1 MRSHPAFLSLGRLF
15 ALLLAF
21 LLVNNIN
28 NIGSA
33 QEPQAEAET
42 IDQIKATFQQPGRDY
57 SSGPLWTWND
67 LLTEEQIRSTL
78 QDMAAQH
85 VKQVWVH
92 PRPGLMTPYLGDDWF
107 RMWEIS
113 LDEAEKL
120 DMNVWIYD
128 ENSYPSGFAG
138 GFVPEAMPDSRGKG
152 LHIQRAKNL
161 DSVSE
166 EIWYVY
172 KIAKAEDGAESF
184 ENVTAWAKE
193 QGNLPEGE
201 WLVGRIQLAGSGG
214 WFGGWWYVDLL
225 KKGVTEKFIEIT
237 MEPYRQRFEEHFGKR
252 LPGWFTDEPHL
263 QTAGGLTWN
272 EEIPVVFEQ
281 KFGYSLIDNIPSLT
295 QEVGDWKKVRH
306 NYQQVLLDLF
316 IDRWAKPCFEYCEK
330 HNLEFTGHYWEHGWP
345 GASHGPDNMAMYAW
359 HQRPAIDILMNQY
372 NEGVNAQFGN
382 ARSVKELSSVA
393 NQMGYKRTLSETY
406 GAGGWELRFE
416 DMKRIADWQYAL
428 GVNTTNEHL
437 SYVTIRGARKRD
449 HPQSFSYHASWW
461 DAYHVM
467 ADYHT
472 RLSYALTRGEQINHV
487 LVIEPTTTAWMYQG
501 SPHLGKIG
509 NDFQNMVNQLEAWQ
523 CEYDLGS
530 EDIIAR
536 HGKIENGKFVVNK
549 RAYDLVILPPNMEN
563 INGKVFE
570 LLREFS
576 QQTRTKWNVKLFE
589 PDGSESF
596 SINNNTIL
604 CLDIPQRIDGKLS
617 EEPQKLLSPRAFS
630 QSRESR
636 TLSYMGAVASRLA
649 IIGNIKFLDEDH
661 SPPENGWKKI
671 QLTTREKFFHHRR
684 ILEDGELLFLCN
696 TDIQNNAVGAIS
708 CQRDVW
714 YVEQWDLLSGEVRAY
729 PSRSTTSTFPGY
741 GASNGTSSVGRTI
754 REISVQYDI
763 PPCGSLLLFLS
774 NKPVEGQAQP
784 SLVKK
789 AYQPLG
795 EAKVKRLEP
804 NVLTLDYV
812 DVNIGGEL
820 RENVYTYEANRW
832 IWQKHGF
839 PKNPWDNEVQFKDQL
854 ITKTFPNDSG
864 FSATYKFTLSDQVPH
879 PLYIVIER
887 PDLYAITCNGKPV
900 SAKEGDWWLDKS
912 FGKVDLSTAAK
923 IGANEVTVTARP
935 MTMWHELEAAYL
947 IGDFSLESAEKG
959 FNVRAPK
966 ALTMLPRDDIDDIHT
981 GDLERVSWLTSGIGF
996 APNSD
1001 LKDDREPH
1009 IVFDLGGE
1017 KLVTSMKIWNYN
1029 ENNLTK
1035 RGVRQ
1040 LKVYASKTP
1049 TLPPKEEGERPRGGR
1064 GGQQAERT
1072 HVLIGEYNLREGSG
1086 DGPQTFV
1093 FDARVVD
1100 RLCKFLVFEIVS
1112 NHNNVTY
1119 PIAEPKEG
1127 EEPQKFDDN
1136 AFVGLAEVKVF
1147 HQYQTGGIHEVK
1159 PLVVSKVSSE
1169 LINRTH
1175 ERSAKHIVDGSG
1187 LIRSERGWN
1196 QQGMPFYADGVAYTQ
1211 TFDLGNV
1218 EMVTRTYTVSNPHTE
1233 QLNTVSM
1240 TRPRSRYVVSL
1251 GKWYGSVAKV
1261 IVNGNEARYIGFA
1274 PWECDISKHVKQGRN
1289 EISVIVTGTPKNLLG
1304 PHHGGA
1310 VRGTAWP
1317 GMFMNG
1323 PKDGPPAGRNYDVI
1337 GYGMFE
1343 PFVVL
1348 EK

>member
-1 MRSHPAFLSLGRLF
+1 MRFHSSFVSLGRLF
-15 ALLLAF
+15 ALSLAF
-21 LLVNNIN
+21 LLVHNIN

-152 LHIQRAKNL
+152 LHIQRVKNL
-161 DSVSE
+161 DRISDN
-166 EIWYVY
+166 IWYVY
-172 KIAKAEDGAESF
+172 KIVKAEDNTESF

-201 WLVGRIQLAGSGG
+201 WLVGRVQLAGSGG

-372 NEGVNAQFGN
+372 NEGVNSQFGN

-501 SPHLGKIG
+501 NPHLGKIG

-536 HGKIENGKFVVNK
+536 WGRIENGKLVVNK

-563 INGKVFE
+563 INKKTLDLLLEYVNGEGKLVCCSYPE
-570 LLREFS
+570 RVDGDVKRMDIKKMLGGEET
-576 QQTRTKWNVKLFE
+576 QPIIAVHAAMTRTSNAGLGFENSEIIWEFRPYPVGTLSTVDNPAE
-589 PDGSESF
+589 PDG
-596 SINNNTIL
+596 
-604 CLDIPQRIDGKLS
+604 KL
-617 EEPQKLLSPRAFS
+617 
-630 QSRESR
+630 
-636 TLSYMGAVASRLA
+636 
-649 IIGNIKFLDEDH
+649 
-661 SPPENGWKKI
+661 
-671 QLTTREKFFHHRR
+671 FHHRR
-684 ILEDGELLFLCN
+684 IVDGGEILFLCN
-696 TDIQNNAVGAIS
+696 TDISSRAVATVTS
-708 CQRDVW
+708 HMKK
-714 YVEQWDLLSGEVRAY
+714 VEQWCIETGKFSPYPIESRRRRPTISFKIDL
-729 PSRSTTSTFPGY
+729 
-741 GASNGTSSVGRTI
+741 
-754 REISVQYDI
+754 

-774 NKPVEGQAQP
+774 DTPTEDDVDLPV
-784 SLVKK
+784 VKK

-795 EAKVKRLEP
+795 EAKVKRLKP

-820 RENVYTYEANRW
+820 RQNLYTYEANTW

-854 ITKTFPNDSG
+854 ITKTFPNNSG
-864 FSATYKFTLSDQVPH
+864 FSATYKFTLSDQVPN

-947 IGDFSLESAEKG
+947 IGDFSLESAGKG
-959 FNVRAPK
+959 FRVRAPK
-966 ALTMLPRDDIDDIHT
+966 QLTLLPREDIDDIHT
-981 GDLERVSWLTSGIGF
+981 GDLERVSWLTSGVGF
-996 APNSD
+996 APESG

-1009 IVFDLGGE
+1009 VVFDLGGE

-1029 ENNLTK
+1029 ERNLTK
-1035 RGVRQ
+1035 RGINQ
-1040 LKVYASKTP
+1040 LKVYSSNTP
-1049 TLPPKEEGERPRGGR
+1049 TLPPKEQPATQRGR
-1064 GGQQAERT
+1064 GRGNQAAEPT
-1072 HVLIGEYNLREGSG
+1072 HRLIGEFALTEGSSN
-1086 DGPQTFV
+1086 GPQTLV
-1093 FDARVVD
+1093 FEAPVVD
-1100 RLCKFLVFEIVS
+1100 RLCKYLVFEIIS
-1112 NHNNVTY
+1112 NHNGVTY
-1119 PIAEPKEG
+1119 PIPEPKEG
-1127 EEPQKFDDN
+1127 EEPQTFDDN
-1136 AFVGLAEVKVF
+1136 AFVGLAEIKVY
-1147 HQYQTGGIHEVK
+1147 HQFQSGGIYEIE

-1169 LINRTH
+1169 LVVRSH
-1175 ERSAKHIVDGSG
+1175 ERTVKHIVDGSG
-1187 LIRSERGWN
+1187 LIRPERGWN
-1196 QQGMPFYADGVAYTQ
+1196 RQGMPFYADGVAYTQ

-1218 EMVTRTYTVSNPHTE
+1218 EPMSHQHRQLLTGEIVIYTEPA
-1233 QLNTVSM
+1233 
-1240 TRPRSRYVVSL
+1240 PKFVVSL

-1261 IVNGNEARYIGFA
+1261 IVNGNEAGYIGFA

-1289 EISVIVTGTPKNLLG
+1289 EISVVVIGTPKNLLG

-1310 VRGTAWP
+1310 IRGTAWP
-1317 GMFMNG
+1317 GMFMNA